1 MNLVAIR
8 VPMWGVPVLVKIHL
22 RTACGCT
29 KEFFEHSAPMGM
41 RYVVPISGRIPSSQL
56 HPPLYLPGIRF
67 DKSVFEIVEI
77 KARSKRRI
85 ELWYEEV
92 PFA

>member
-1 MNLVAIR
+1 M
-8 VPMWGVPVLVKIHL
+8 PMWGVPVLVKIHL

-41 RYVVPISGRIPSSQL
+41 RYVVPISGRTPWS
-56 HPPLYLPGIRF
+56 PLGSPGTRF
-67 DKSVFEIVEI
+67 AKRVFKIVET
-77 KARSKRRI
+77 KAKSKRRI